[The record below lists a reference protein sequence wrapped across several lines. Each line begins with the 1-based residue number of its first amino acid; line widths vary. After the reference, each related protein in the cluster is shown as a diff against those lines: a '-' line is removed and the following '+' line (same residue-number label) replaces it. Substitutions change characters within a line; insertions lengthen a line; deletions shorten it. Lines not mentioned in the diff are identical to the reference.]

1 MNEVFYTHQIIS
13 WEKLCLNW
21 MNLYFIALYKT
32 YPQETV
38 ELSTNM
44 VKDIRTIS
52 NPNTQLFVTV
62 ETK

>member
-13 WEKLCLNW
+13 WEKLCLNR
-21 MNLYFIALYKT
+21 MDLYFIALYKT

-44 VKDIRTIS
+44 VKDI
-52 NPNTQLFVTV
+52 
-62 ETK
+62 